1 MAGRPCRTISPGPV
15 TAATGTRDLER
26 VWTLR
31 DAGRSAALTGDGAK
45 ALSFFEA
52 AWEAS
57 RNRDPPDIV
66 MTAGLSA
73 DCAALEFEAGHIER
87 SLELMRRALTKAADN
102 VPFKAPYSADAFPG
116 P

>member
-1 MAGRPCRTISPGPV
+1 MRSVNRFPSVGAGV
-15 TAATGTRDLER
+15 D
-26 VWTLR
+26 
-31 DAGRSAALTGDGAK
+31 TGDGAK

-66 MTAGLSA
+66 MTGPSA

-87 SLELMRRALTKAADN
+87 SLELMQRALTESADN
-102 VPFKAPYSADAFPG
+102 VPFKAPYSAADAFPG